1 MTMEEARWNIRIP
14 LEIDVKVRIAPAI
27 HLKAKTRDV
36 SFEGML
42 LGMSLPKTTNNASV
56 VVRFESGDRPMQAAA
71 VIVRTGPEGT
81 GLMFT
86 GDSDEVAD
94 ALAMMMEPELDRL
107 VQTPRKPTERPPNK

>member
-42 LGMSLPKTTNNASV
+42 LGMSLPRTSNNASV
-56 VVRFESGDRPMQAAA
+56 IVRFESHDRPMQAAA
-71 VIVRTGPEGT
+71 IIVRTGPEGT

-94 ALAMMMEPELDRL
+94 ALARMMEPELDRIVRIARQSTARL
-107 VQTPRKPTERPPNK
+107 PGK